1 MKMYNVVVVNN
12 KTGVKVIM
20 NDSPLTHSEGCTM
33 LAKLTKYT
41 WRIEKLEEIS

>member
-1 MKMYNVVVVNN
+1 MRKYNVVVVNN

-20 NDSPLTHSEGCTM
+20 NDSPLNHAEGCMM
-33 LAKLTKYT
+33 LSKLTKYS